1 MFDNPN
7 CPQFL
12 ITVCPWFFYCANPVK
27 KKKSF
32 SVTMSKARD
41 IMLENAKFYSKSDN
55 LNTFLNFIRKS
66 ESAKKN
72 SALRTLNWF
81 ATNHTKIVD
90 VNIHGRS
97 IRLDYLQQL
106 KAYQKEFFDPFRR
119 NKRILWK
126 WELNDESQTP
136 TNFTWEYIEESKSK
150 DKDLKTTKDNEI
162 VTTIAQVNFF
172 KWAINRGVL
181 QYVKENMESIKETQ
195 SKYSKS
201 KRKGTSKGTIVKGT
215 PIANQTVQ
223 KVIID
228 F

>member
-1 MFDNPN
+1 
-7 CPQFL
+7 
-12 ITVCPWFFYCANPVK
+12 
-27 KKKSF
+27 
-32 SVTMSKARD
+32 
-41 IMLENAKFYSKSDN
+41 MLENATFYSKPGN
-55 LNTFLNFIRKS
+55 LDTFLNFIRKS
-66 ESAKKN
+66 ESTKESCGKTTSKSKDKN

-90 VNIHGRS
+90 VNINGRS

-119 NKRILWK
+119 NKRILWSWK
-126 WELNDESQTP
+126 INSGLP
-136 TNFTWEYIEESKSK
+136 TNFTWKYIEKEPE
-150 DKDLKTTKDNEI
+150 TTDDNEI

-223 KVIID
+223 KVIVD